1 MREFRDVS
9 VLVCGY
15 TANRI
20 RAFRVN
26 DNIRAGVATVG
37 TKVDEVAKK
46 VKCGRR
52 RGKYDDEAVAF
63 CVAVLSAA
71 EDNETIKSGINT
83 RVTHSAV
90 FDYNRREA
98 VFRRDDDAVAGG
110 PRTALRRPTR
120 LKPVRDIPVKSEIL
134 V

>member
-1 MREFRDVS
+1 MRENCTYGSMRGSRRKTAKS
-9 VLVCGY
+9 VL
-15 TANRI
+15 
-20 RAFRVN
+20 RVVE
-26 DNIRAGVATVG
+26 DRAGVPD
-37 TKVDEVAKK
+37 K
-46 VKCGRR
+46 GRSALL
-52 RGKYDDEAVAF
+52 YTLCANDDETVAF

-71 EDNETIKSGINT
+71 ENNETIKSGINT